1 MRFGIIITFR
11 TSIILGVKHSTFI
24 LPVMNDF
31 VCEGT
36 ENIRVMP
43 VGDVNGYLLSPVVIV
58 TSKTKR
64 VIRIPFTVD

>member
-1 MRFGIIITFR
+1 
-11 TSIILGVKHSTFI
+11 
-24 LPVMNDF
+24 VMNDF

-43 VGDVNGYLLSPVVIV
+43 VGDINGYLLGPVVIV

-64 VIRIPFTVD
+64 IVSIPLTVDYL